1 MDLSHPLDALEIE
14 QRRAMA
20 REFAEARDRLAV
32 DRGLE
37 THTRPAHIQQTTAV
51 DSEVGEND

>member
-14 QRRAMA
+14 QRREMA

-37 THTRPAHIQQTTAV
+37 PHTRPAHIQHGNFAECQG
-51 DSEVGEND
+51 GETD

>member
-14 QRRAMA
+14 QRREMA

-37 THTRPAHIQQTTAV
+37 PHTRPAHIQPATAA
-51 DSEVGEND
+51 EYEGGETD